1 MVDTAAR
8 KRTLAPW
15 MGLLLML
22 LGALSNGLPFVGF
35 PAAPVPWISLLL
47 SLIGFVVVLLGLW
60 RAFGQSTVYK
70 GKLSGSIA
78 AAFSLLF
85 LAVAIVFFWD
95 ARHIPAESASAPQVG
110 QLVPDFTLWDSAG
123 HSVSLT
129 QLFAGSEGKEAPK
142 ALLLVFYRG
151 YW

>member
-47 SLIGFVVVLLGLW
+47 SLIGFVVVLLGL
-60 RAFGQSTVYK
+60 
-70 GKLSGSIA
+70 
-78 AAFSLLF
+78 
-85 LAVAIVFFWD
+85 
-95 ARHIPAESASAPQVG
+95 
-110 QLVPDFTLWDSAG
+110 
-123 HSVSLT
+123 
-129 QLFAGSEGKEAPK
+129 
-142 ALLLVFYRG
+142 
-151 YW
+151 